1 MQKDGKIHCCLFA
14 LFFLIINF
22 SDPAFEIP
30 EVDGSLCS
38 EETGVSV
45 WDIPTKIC
53 GTQFFIIVASSCSFC
68 KQSVSTHRFKIMV
81 KPA

>member
-1 MQKDGKIHCCLFA
+1 MQKDGKIHCRLFA

-45 WDIPTKIC
+45 WDNTHQNMRYAILYN
-53 GTQFFIIVASSCSFC
+53 SC
-68 KQSVSTHRFKIMV
+68 QLLLVL
-81 KPA
+81 